1 MSAESID
8 NYASDAM
15 NATNCI
21 DTMSSSKHFDLDEEI
36 LTESANRFV
45 LFPIRYKNIWEMYK
59 KAEAAFWVAEE
70 IDLSKDWSDWERLTD
85 NERHFIKHVLAFFAG
100 SDGIV
105 NENLG
110 ARFMNEVKPQEAKS
124 FYGFQIAMENIHC
137 VAGSTQVYTRGG
149 YFPIEKLAG
158 ETVQVWNGKEW
169 SETTVYKTASDAEL
183 YRVSLSNGMTLD
195 CTSEHKWIMGA
206 DCDRVP
212 TKDLRIGMALS
223 QFDYPDYHALAD
235 PDIWSNPH
243 EHGFMALDNNNKYMP
258 TMFSCRDQYDVPIN
272 YSIATKTHWLSGMLK
287 HAIINRDNATELLCI
302 HHTNETFV
310 RHLQLLFTTLGI
322 HTTKYYAPSH
332 KTWCVALDRYNT
344 YKLMQF
350 NHVIIPGLFS
360 DDPLFSEMDSHAP
373 QPPASLITISHIAP
387 LTELG
392 DTFCFDEPL
401 RHMGVFNGILTGQ
414 SETYSILIDTYI
426 RDSQEKYRLLNAIN
440 TIPCIRKK
448 ADWALRW
455 IDDQSSCFA
464 KRLVAFACV
473 EGIFFSGAFC
483 AIFWLKER
491 GVMPGLCL
499 SNEFISRD
507 EALHTEFAVLLYSML
522 KNKLSQDTIHTI
534 VKEAVEIED
543 EFINESIPCRLLGMN
558 SDLMSQ
564 YIKYVADRLIVQ
576 LGYDKIYNVTN
587 PFHFMDRINLE
598 HKANFFEDRNSQ
610 YSKANIGNTKEA
622 IDFNEDTDF

>member
-1 MSAESID
+1 MSID
-8 NYASDAM
+8 NINDA
-15 NATNCI
+15 T
-21 DTMSSSKHFDLDEEI
+21 KHFDLDEEL

-110 ARFMNEVKPQEAKS
+110 ARFMHEVKPQEAKS

-169 SETTVYKTASDAEL
+169 SDTTVYKTASNTEL
-183 YRVSLSNGMTLD
+183 YRVMLSNGMALD
-195 CTSEHKWIMGA
+195 CTSEHKWILGV
-206 DCDRVP
+206 DETRVP
-212 TKDLRIGMALS
+212 TKDLSIGMAIS
-223 QFDYPDYHALAD
+223 KFEYPEYHVLTD

-243 EHGFMALDNNNKYMP
+243 EHGFMALDKNNNYMP
-258 TMFSCRDQYDVPIN
+258 IMFNCRGQQDVPVN
-272 YSIATKTHWLSGMLK
+272 YSIATKTHWLSGLLK
-287 HAIINRDNATELLCI
+287 HAIINRENVLELVNVQCTSEI
-302 HHTNETFV
+302 FARN
-310 RHLQLLFTTLGI
+310 LQLLFTTLGI
-322 HTTKYYAPSH
+322 HSCKYFSPSFQA
-332 KTWCVALDRYNT
+332 WCITIDRFNT
-344 YKLMQF
+344 SKLVHF
-350 NHVIIPGLFS
+350 NHIAIPGLLS
-360 DDPLFSEMDSHAP
+360 DDPIFNGVESSTSPH
-373 QPPASLITISHIAP
+373 LITISHVAK
-387 LTELG
+387 LAELG
-392 DTFCFDEPL
+392 DTFCFDEPI
-401 RHMGVFNGILTGQ
+401 RHMGVFNGIVTGQ

-455 IDDQSSCFA
+455 IEDKDSCFA

-507 EALHTEFAVLLYSML
+507 EALHTEFAILLYSML
-522 KNKLSQDTIHTI
+522 KNKLSQEMIHTI
-534 VKEAVEIED
+534 IKEAVDIED

-564 YIKYVADRLIVQ
+564 YIKFVADRLVMQ
-576 LGYDKIYNVTN
+576 LGYDKVYNVTN

-610 YSKANIGNTKEA
+610 YSKANIGNSKA
-622 IDFNEDTDF
+622 VIDFNADTDF